1 MKESGQVVS
10 EFDYRCATPNV
21 IYSTEFTPEDADI
34 VYESD
39 KPFLLQSQRCV
50 PDGIEQV
57 KGLWVTKWKVLDE
70 VPEYVEFW
78 KMKTVIE
85 LNSLTKK
92 IDDFIDSIEDKYQR
106 IASQNKMKHASV
118 MYRDDA
124 IFAAMLRKGKI
135 SNEQIDNLFI
145 EAVRIKG

>member
-1 MKESGQVVS
+1 MKDGRIMS
-10 EFDYRCATPNV
+10 EFEYRCATPNV
-21 IYSTEFTPEDADI
+21 IYCENFAPEDADI
-34 VYESD
+34 VYDSD

-57 KGLWVTKWKVLDE
+57 NGLWVTKWKVLDE

-78 KMKTVIE
+78 KMQTVIE
-85 LNSLTKK
+85 LNALSQK
-92 IDDFIDSIEDKYQR
+92 INDFIDSIEDKYLR

-135 SNEQIDNLFI
+135 TNEQIDNLFV